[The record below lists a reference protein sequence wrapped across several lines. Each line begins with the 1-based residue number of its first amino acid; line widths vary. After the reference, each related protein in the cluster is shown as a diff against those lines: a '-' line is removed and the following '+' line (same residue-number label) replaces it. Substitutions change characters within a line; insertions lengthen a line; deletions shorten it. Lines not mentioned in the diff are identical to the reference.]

1 MNKKRFKS
9 IIEPA
14 KNFTKASEVYN
25 YLESLDN
32 VNFMASAIAYGFG
45 RTYDDYIEA
54 EVHSALLELVQDKD
68 KTIAE
73 VYDEYSEMYAEEESD
88 EDYDDDETFDC
99 FNGYDGQE
107 PEDIIACAV
116 FDVLDAVD
124 KSKTVKEGFKAFF
137 LDYMVYDRNLDEV
150 VYLLDLDKDDIE
162 DDYDEY
168 TN

>member
-1 MNKKRFKS
+1 MNKRRFKN

-25 YLESLDN
+25 YLESLDD
-32 VNFMASAIAYGFG
+32 VKFMASVIAYGFG
-45 RTYDDYIEA
+45 CTYDDYIEA
-54 EVHSALLELVQDKD
+54 EVHSALLEVVQDKD

-73 VYDEYSEMYAEEESD
+73 VYDDYSEMYAKEESD
-88 EDYDDDETFDC
+88 EDYDDEFNC

-137 LDYMVYDRNLDEV
+137 LEYMVYGRDLDEV
-150 VYLLDLDKDDIE
+150 LDLLDLDEDAIE
-162 DDYDEY
+162 DDL
-168 TN
+168 N

>member
-1 MNKKRFKS
+1 VNKKRFKN
-9 IIEPA
+9 IIESA

-25 YLESLDN
+25 YLESLDD
-32 VNFMASAIAYGFG
+32 VNFMASTIAYGFG
-45 RTYDDYIEA
+45 CTYDNYIEA

-88 EDYDDDETFDC
+88 KDDDYYNP

-137 LDYMVYDRNLDEV
+137 LEYMVYDRDLDEV
-150 VYLLDLDKDDIE
+150 VDLLDLDEDDIE
-162 DDYDEY
+162 DDLD
-168 TN
+168 

>member
-1 MNKKRFKS
+1 MNKKRFKN

-14 KNFTKASEVYN
+14 KNFTKVSEVYN
-25 YLESLDN
+25 YLESLDD

-45 RTYDDYIEA
+45 CTYDNYIEA

-73 VYDEYSEMYAEEESD
+73 VYDEYREMYAEEESD
-88 EDYDDDETFDC
+88 EDDGDYNP

-137 LDYMVYDRNLDEV
+137 LDYMVYDRDLDEV
-150 VYLLDLDKDDIE
+150 VYLLDLDEDDIE
-162 DDYDEY
+162 DDSDEY
-168 TN
+168 FNK

>member
-1 MNKKRFKS
+1 MNKKRFKN

-25 YLESLDN
+25 YLESLDD

-45 RTYDDYIEA
+45 CTYDNYIEA

-73 VYDEYSEMYAEEESD
+73 VYDEYSEIYAEEEND
-88 EDYDDDETFDC
+88 DNDDYYNP

-137 LDYMVYDRNLDEV
+137 LEYMVYGRDLDEV
-150 VYLLDLDKDDIE
+150 LDLLDLDEDAIE
-162 DDYDEY
+162 DDLD
-168 TN
+168 

>member
-1 MNKKRFKS
+1 MNKKRFKN

-25 YLESLDN
+25 YLESLDD
-32 VNFMASAIAYGFG
+32 VNFMASTIAYGFG
-45 RTYDDYIEA
+45 CTYDNYIEA

-88 EDYDDDETFDC
+88 KDDDYYNP

-137 LDYMVYDRNLDEV
+137 LEYMVYDRDLDEV
-150 VYLLDLDKDDIE
+150 VDLLDLDEDDIE
-162 DDYDEY
+162 DDLD
-168 TN
+168 

>member
-1 MNKKRFKS
+1 MNKRRFKN

-25 YLESLDN
+25 YLESLDD
-32 VNFMASAIAYGFG
+32 VKFMASVIAYGFG
-45 RTYDDYIEA
+45 CTYDDYIEA

-88 EDYDDDETFDC
+88 KDDDYYNP

-137 LDYMVYDRNLDEV
+137 LEYMVYDRDLDEV
-150 VYLLDLDKDDIE
+150 VDLLDLDEDDIE
-162 DDYDEY
+162 DDLD
-168 TN
+168 

>member
-1 MNKKRFKS
+1 MNKKRFKN

-25 YLESLDN
+25 YLESLDD

-45 RTYDDYIEA
+45 CTYDDYIEA
-54 EVHSALLELVQDKD
+54 EVHSALLELAQDKD

-88 EDYDDDETFDC
+88 EDYDDEFNC

-107 PEDIIACAV
+107 PEDLKACAV

-137 LDYMVYDRNLDEV
+137 LEYMVYDRDLDEV
-150 VYLLDLDKDDIE
+150 VYLLDLGEDDIE
-162 DDYDEY
+162 DDSDEY
-168 TN
+168 FNK

>member
-1 MNKKRFKS
+1 MNKRRFKN

-25 YLESLDN
+25 YLESLDD
-32 VNFMASAIAYGFG
+32 VKFMASVIAYGFG
-45 RTYDDYIEA
+45 CTYDDYIEA
-54 EVHSALLELVQDKD
+54 EVHSALLEVVQDKD

-73 VYDEYSEMYAEEESD
+73 VYDDYSEMYAKEESD
-88 EDYDDDETFDC
+88 EDYDDEFNC

-137 LDYMVYDRNLDEV
+137 LEYMVYGRDLDEV
-150 VYLLDLDKDDIE
+150 LDLLDLDEDAIE
-162 DDYDEY
+162 DDLD
-168 TN
+168 